1 MTIPAAETQQLVID
15 YAADDGENLKRII
28 AELETENATIQY
40 EVWGLSLFPI
50 GRCCIFLYTIYLLVK
65 QF

>member
-40 EVWGLSLFPI
+40 EV
-50 GRCCIFLYTIYLLVK
+50 
-65 QF
+65 